1 MNKWIIILLI
11 PFSLAS
17 CIGTDV
23 LEAEVF
29 PERIQIT
36 TLADT
41 IKVGDSFQ
49 FDAVFF
55 NTSGEVEETSLNW
68 ESLDNNIVAIDQ
80 TGIATAVTAGETK
93 IFVQAGLV
101 TDSVMVTAGA
111 VTVSGN
117 TGARTGTFVGLNN
130 YNVSGGFSMELVGE
144 SSVRLSFDENF
155 STSNGPGLFVYLSN
169 NENSVSGGIEL
180 GDLKSNRGVQTYDF
194 DQPDLFNAYSYVII
208 YCKPFGVP
216 FGRGAFDN

>member
-1 MNKWIIILLI
+1 MNKWIIILLF
-11 PFSLAS
+11 PLSLAS

-29 PERIQIT
+29 PERVQIT
-36 TLADT
+36 ALADT
-41 IKVGDSFQ
+41 IKVGESFQ

-55 NTSGEVEETSLNW
+55 NTSGEVEETNLDW

-80 TGIATAVTAGETK
+80 NGIATAVEAGETK
-93 IFVQAGLV
+93 IFVHAGLV

-117 TGARTGTFVGLNN
+117 ADARTGTFVGLNN
-130 YNVSGGFSMELVGE
+130 YNVSGTFSMELVGE
-144 SSVRLSFDENF
+144 SSVRLSFDDNF

-169 NENSVSGGIEL
+169 NENSVSGGVEL
-180 GDLKSNRGVQTYDF
+180 GELKSNRGAQNYDF
-194 DQPDLFNAYSYVII
+194 D
-208 YCKPFGVP
+208 
-216 FGRGAFDN
+216 